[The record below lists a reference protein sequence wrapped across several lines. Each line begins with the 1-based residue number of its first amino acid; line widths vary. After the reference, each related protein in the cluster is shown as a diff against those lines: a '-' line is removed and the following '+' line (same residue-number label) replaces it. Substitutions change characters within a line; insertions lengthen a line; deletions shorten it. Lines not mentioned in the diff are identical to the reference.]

1 MDVFYVKAVAFLGV
15 ALGMGIGAM
24 GPSIG
29 MGMVG
34 QKACESIAKA
44 PEHSGKIRM
53 TMIIAMGLIEA
64 CAIYSFILCGWILLK
79 V

>member
-1 MDVFYVKAVAFLGV
+1 MDVFYVKAFAFLGA
-15 ALGMGIGAM
+15 ALGMGIGSI

-34 QKACESIAKA
+34 EKACESIAKA
-44 PEHSGKIRM
+44 PEHAGKIRM
-53 TMIIAMGLIEA
+53 AMIIAMGLIEA
-64 CAIYSFILCGWILLK
+64 CAVYSLIVCVLIIMQ

>member
-1 MDVFYVKAVAFLGV
+1 MDDFYVKAVAFLGV
-15 ALGMGIGAM
+15 ALGMGLGAI

-34 QKACESIAKA
+34 TKACESIAKA

-53 TMIIAMGLIEA
+53 TMMLAMGFIEA
-64 CAIYSFILCGWILLK
+64 CAIYSFILCIWILLK
-79 V
+79 I